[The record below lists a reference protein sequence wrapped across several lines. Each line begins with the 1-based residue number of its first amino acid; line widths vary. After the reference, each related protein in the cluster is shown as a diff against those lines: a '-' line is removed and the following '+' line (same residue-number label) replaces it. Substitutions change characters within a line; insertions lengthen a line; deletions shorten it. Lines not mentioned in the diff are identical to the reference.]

1 MAGSSRLTS
10 AGALPHLSGMQKPVT
25 AYGGNLEDVLLFRA
39 LSHIENGF
47 YVDVGANDPVA
58 DSVTKLFYDRGWR
71 GINIE
76 PQQQHLAS
84 LRKQRPRDVNLGVVA
99 SDRTGRITFH
109 QVGGWA
115 HGLSTLRP
123 EVLKS
128 RDLKGE
134 DVRSCEVEAR
144 TLTDICAEHAPA
156 EIHFL
161 KIDVEGAE
169 GEVLRGFD
177 LGRFRPWIIV
187 AEAFGPQ
194 DWEQDITGRG
204 YDFVHQDPANRYF
217 VSAEHREL
225 SRAFGYPVDNYI
237 RYSRK
242 DVEDALLLRHKPLK
256 WLTKKLFG

>member
-1 MAGSSRLTS
+1 
-10 AGALPHLSGMQKPVT
+10 MQKPVT

-39 LSHIENGF
+39 LGHVENGF
-47 YVDVGANDPVA
+47 YVDVGANDPIE

-84 LRKQRPRDVNLGVVA
+84 LRRQRPRDVNLGVVA
-99 SDRTGRITFH
+99 SNRTGSVTFH

-123 EVLKS
+123 EVLKA

-134 DVRSCEVEAR
+134 DVRAYDVEAR

-156 EIHFL
+156 DIHFL

-169 GEVLRGFD
+169 GEVLQGLD
-177 LGRFRPWIIV
+177 LDRFRPWIIV

-194 DWEQDITGRG
+194 NWEQDIVGRG

-217 VSAEHREL
+217 VSAEHRGL
-225 SRAFGYPVDNYI
+225 SDAFSHPVDNYI
-237 RYSRK
+237 RHSRK

-256 WLTKKLFG
+256 WLAKKLFRQSS